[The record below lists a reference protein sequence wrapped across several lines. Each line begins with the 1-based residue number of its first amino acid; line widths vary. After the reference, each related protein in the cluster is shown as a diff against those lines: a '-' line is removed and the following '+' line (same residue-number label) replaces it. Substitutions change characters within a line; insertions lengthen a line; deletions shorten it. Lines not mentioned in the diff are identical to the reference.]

1 MKRNFSKL
9 KHEVVEV
16 YLITINISHKTKTWQ
31 SLKYWTA
38 VAGICRIRTCI
49 KCIILFRSWTF
60 KHSPYAPWAD
70 QRCLPLSHHALIFL
84 NEQYMPTFR
93 LFVDVNFL
101 FFYFCVTTTC
111 SQRKSPVGI
120 WESISCGSFAGIPYS
135 RIWYVSTSICYVI
148 MRDLFSGLSYDYRD
162 AAYGDS
168 WGVEKVGAIRHT
180 SGISGGFRQLR
191 IYVSAVMADF
201 ETFVMRPK
209 EDTARDKLIPR
220 KLVRQSRG
228 DTKEEDVI
236 CYHSA
241 HCRQILSIKTPL
253 SSPSNSRII
262 WHVVAVA
269 CELKHTR
276 IVYVCV
282 TSDRTIF
289 QYGDLT
295 FTAETWCRSVEGGAE
310 WVGASLPVLFT
321 RSGFSFLTT
330 NW

>member
-1 MKRNFSKL
+1 MPGRCMVPLPLRSESNKER
-9 KHEVVEV
+9 
-16 YLITINISHKTKTWQ
+16 TIRYGGGVI
-31 SLKYWTA
+31 A
-38 VAGICRIRTCI
+38 
-49 KCIILFRSWTF
+49 FRSQQTLFHFRNKQEICW
-60 KHSPYAPWAD
+60 SNGP
-70 QRCLPLSHHALIFL
+70 PLSAVGRSDAMSHAWDMARMQGRFHITYVYIVNVAIYAFIMMPVWSHRMIATALTPTAEAVTLWPFREGLLIL
-84 NEQYMPTFR
+84 NVYWGR
-93 LFVDVNFL
+93 
-101 FFYFCVTTTC
+101 
-111 SQRKSPVGI
+111 GG
-120 WESISCGSFAGIPYS
+120 GS
-135 RIWYVSTSICYVI
+135 
-148 MRDLFSGLSYDYRD
+148 
-162 AAYGDS
+162 
-168 WGVEKVGAIRHT
+168 IRHT

-269 CELKHTR
+269 CVKHTR

-295 FTAETWCRSVEGGAE
+295 FTAETWCRSVEGGPSGGGSRHVWE
-310 WVGASLPVLFT
+310 SLQHRPI
-321 RSGFSFLTT
+321 
-330 NW
+330 

>member
-1 MKRNFSKL
+1 MWD
-9 KHEVVEV
+9 
-16 YLITINISHKTKTWQ
+16 Y
-31 SLKYWTA
+31 
-38 VAGICRIRTCI
+38 
-49 KCIILFRSWTF
+49 CIIW
-60 KHSPYAPWAD
+60 KHQSRPIKLHVSLGLETGGHFGFLAP
-70 QRCLPLSHHALIFL
+70 
-84 NEQYMPTFR
+84 
-93 LFVDVNFL
+93 
-101 FFYFCVTTTC
+101 FC
-111 SQRKSPVGI
+111 
-120 WESISCGSFAGIPYS
+120 
-135 RIWYVSTSICYVI
+135 
-148 MRDLFSGLSYDYRD
+148 
-162 AAYGDS
+162 
-168 WGVEKVGAIRHT
+168 IRHT

-228 DTKEEDVI
+228 DTKEDVI

-289 QYGDLT
+289 QYGDVT
-295 FTAETWCRSVEGGAE
+295 FTAETWCQSVEGGPSDRFGVIV
-310 WVGASLPVLFT
+310 W
-321 RSGFSFLTT
+321 SFYLCGCQTF
-330 NW
+330 